1 LQQLILSLRIN
12 NEASKLIVKS
22 ILEAHPDNEVIKI
35 TAAENLNPSF
45 SVIQQLKEKY
55 KLGGGDAAGQIVR
68 GFKIFKE
75 YCSTCHGADGKGIHQ
90 LAPSL
95 VGSPRVMGD
104 VEVPVRI
111 LLHGLTGPVDGVE
124 YNGPMAPVSKENDQ
138 YIADVL
144 SYVRTHLN
152 GSGGIWFGR
161 VRGIRE
167 KTKDRAKYWTLK
179 ELDAD
184 QKVRDAERAKA
195 DREKLKAES
204 LKTNKSSK

>member
-1 LQQLILSLRIN
+1 
-12 NEASKLIVKS
+12 
-22 ILEAHPDNEVIKI
+22 
-35 TAAENLNPSF
+35 
-45 SVIQQLKEKY
+45 
-55 KLGGGDAAGQIVR
+55 
-68 GFKIFKE
+68 
-75 YCSTCHGADGKGIHQ
+75 
-90 LAPSL
+90 
-95 VGSPRVMGD
+95 MGD

-184 QKVRDAERAKA
+184 QKVRDAEKAKA
-195 DREKLKAES
+195 EREKLKAES
-204 LKTNKSSK
+204 LKTKAK